1 VMTIFTGVLWI
12 AGALYIPETYPSV
25 LLRKRAAALSKQ
37 TGKKYISIL
46 EKQRGK
52 RTPAQAFRTALARP
66 WALLFMEPIVLLIS
80 IYMAII
86 YGTLYMLFGAFPIV
100 FQQNRGWSQGI
111 GGLAF
116 SGIAV
121 GMIAGVVYSIFD
133 NKRYANV
140 EKRYNGEAPPEA
152 RLPPAMVGAV
162 ALPIGMF
169 WFAWTNYPNI
179 HWIVCIVASAP
190 FGFGMVLV
198 FLSAVN
204 YLIDSYTIYAAS
216 VLAANSVLRS
226 LFGAAFPL
234 FTNQMYSRL
243 GIHWA
248 SSIPAFL
255 ALACLPAPFIFYKY
269 GQAIRMKCKY
279 SAQAYEA
286 MRQMRKAKEGTSR
299 DENPEGKARGDG
311 EMLAM
316 GISQSQVPQQIDF
329 AKTQRP
335 GKSSLISTVEEL
347 NVSYLSM
354 LTCVYKDERCS
365 INSVT

>member
-1 VMTIFTGVLWI
+1 
-12 AGALYIPETYPSV
+12 
-25 LLRKRAAALSKQ
+25 
-37 TGKKYISIL
+37 
-46 EKQRGK
+46 
-52 RTPAQAFRTALARP
+52 
-66 WALLFMEPIVLLIS
+66 
-80 IYMAII
+80 MAIL

-100 FQQNRGWSQGI
+100 FEQNRGWSQGI
-111 GGLAF
+111 SGLAF
-116 SGIAV
+116 GGIAV
-121 GMIAGVVYSIFD
+121 GMMAGVVYSIFD

-140 EKRYNGEAPPEA
+140 EKKHGKAPPEA

-169 WFAWTNYPNI
+169 WFAWTNYPSI

-269 GQAIRMKCKY
+269 GEAIRMKCKY
-279 SAQAYEA
+279 SAQAHEA
-286 MRQMRKAKEGTSR
+286 MMQMRKAEE
-299 DENPEGKARGDG
+299 DESPGGKADSD
-311 EMLAM
+311 E
-316 GISQSQVPQQIDF
+316 SQVLQEIDF
-329 AKTQRP
+329 AKIQKP
-335 GKSSLISTVEEL
+335 GESSLISIIEEV
-347 NVSYLSM
+347 NVFYLTM
-354 LTCVYKDERCS
+354 LTRFHKDGARS
-365 INSVT
+365 INSAA